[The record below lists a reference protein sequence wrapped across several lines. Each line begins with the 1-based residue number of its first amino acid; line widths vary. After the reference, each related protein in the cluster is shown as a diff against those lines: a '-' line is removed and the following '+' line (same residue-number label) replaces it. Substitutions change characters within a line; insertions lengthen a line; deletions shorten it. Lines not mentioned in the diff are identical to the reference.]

1 MRCLLAVFLSGAS
14 ALTFEILWQRQMFLI
29 FGASAPAT
37 TAVLTAIFLG
47 IAFGSLMATP
57 LTNRFPRPLIVFAC
71 METTIGVWGFCLPF
85 LLPITD
91 ELYIFM
97 ALRLGEA
104 NPLVS
109 VVRFALAVGLLL
121 PATLCMGA
129 TVPVMVAGL
138 SDREKGRV
146 STVYGINTLGAV
158 LGAVLTGLF
167 LIRMLGMSQSRFVAA
182 GLNIAAALFA
192 ARAAGHRAD
201 LPTVLPVKT
210 ETEISGARFHRAGHV
225 KNVPHIGKTSV
236 ISAPVLTPSNSM
248 HLSEVS
254 RRMLGCLYFS
264 AGYVALGLEV
274 VWLRLLGIVN
284 ANSTVTFSLTLAVYL
299 LAMGLGSLILFPIL
313 HRFMQA
319 KTIFAAGNL
328 AVASASLLTFPVIYA
343 APVLNYRR
351 ITEPAANGTLTLAD
365 IYSTE
370 ALIIG
375 VLMFLPALCMGL
387 IYPAVCHSLTLNATA
402 AERAR
407 WVGTS
412 YFLGTLGSVAGI
424 LTVSMWIIPSIGLH
438 TAFAL
443 LVMTSAG
450 IGSLSWMTTQIGSKR
465 WLAPGLGIALCC
477 WAITI
482 AIEARPALR
491 EFTSGKV
498 GTRWFE
504 FSVANP
510 DSKVSEI
517 RRFKAGSSGTV
528 IIKKQQGSDDHLV
541 YVDDQLVASTN
552 MEARIDA
559 LMLAHLPLMLHPDPV
574 DELTVGFGSGGT
586 SHAITTH
593 GIDAYC
599 VEIEPEVPRSA
610 ILLARQNFGVLSHP
624 KFHLILNDARDHL
637 RIGHQPYDVIATDV
651 TNLQYKQNSSL
662 YTVEYF
668 QLMQRK
674 LRPGGIACA
683 WIPMAAINTHELR
696 ILMKSFQHVFPHATL
711 WYMNHTHTN
720 FGILIG
726 TPQALTIDFQ
736 RMQHCFSIPAVAK
749 NLKLIGVTDPLQII
763 HSLHLDERG
772 YMEFC
777 GDVPLHTDNDPIL
790 EFSSPLS
797 FYQYNETF
805 RDNLRATLQFC
816 PQDLRPLMTGFPEER
831 NADWEQHRVAA
842 QSFRR
847 VMVYFYDFLIHRG
860 RNDRDRAIQ
869 SLKEA
874 SASAKVG
881 MNALPQDSGRE
892 QFYVQFFSAA
902 QKWIESM

>member
-1 MRCLLAVFLSGAS
+1 MPSTFQLRCLLAVFLSGAS
-14 ALTFEILWQRQMFLI
+14 ALTFEILWQRQMFLT

-57 LTNRFPRPLIVFAC
+57 LTNRFPRPLIVFAF
-71 METTIGVWGFCLPF
+71 METTIGVWGFGLPF

-91 ELYIFM
+91 HLYIFM

-104 NPLVS
+104 NPLLS
-109 VVRFALAVGLLL
+109 AVRFILAVGLLL

-129 TVPVMVAGL
+129 TIPVMVAGL
-138 SDREKGRV
+138 SDKEKGRV

-167 LIRMLGMSQSRFVAA
+167 LIRMLGMSQTRFVAA

-192 ARAAGHRAD
+192 AWAAGHRGVP
-201 LPTVLPVKT
+201 PTAGPV
-210 ETEISGARFHRAGHV
+210 
-225 KNVPHIGKTSV
+225 
-236 ISAPVLTPSNSM
+236 TPSNSL
-248 HLSEVS
+248 HFVHTS
-254 RRMLGCLYFS
+254 RRMLSVLYFA

-299 LAMGLGSLILFPIL
+299 LGMGLGSLILFPVL

-319 KTIFAAGNL
+319 KTIFSTGNL
-328 AVASASLLTFPVIYA
+328 GVAAASLLTFPMIYA
-343 APVLNYRR
+343 APELNYRR

-375 VLMFLPALCMGL
+375 ALMFLPALCMGL
-387 IYPAVCHSLTLNATA
+387 IYPAVCHSLNATA

-407 WVGTS
+407 WIGTS

-424 LTVSMWIIPSIGLH
+424 LTVSMWVIPVIGLH
-438 TAFAL
+438 SAFAL

-450 IGSLSWMTTQIGSKR
+450 IGCLSWMTTQTGSKR
-465 WLAPGLGIALCC
+465 WLAPGLGMALSC

-482 AIEARPALR
+482 AVEARPALR
-491 EFTSGKV
+491 EFTSRQV

-517 RRFKAGSSGTV
+517 RRFKAGSTGTV
-528 IIKKQQGSDDHLV
+528 IIKQQQGSDDHLV

-552 MEARIDA
+552 MEARVDA
-559 LMLAHLPLMLHPDPV
+559 LMLAHLPLMLHPDPA

-593 GIDAYC
+593 GIHAFC

-610 ILLARQNFGVLSHP
+610 SLLDRQNFGVLRHP

-637 RIGHQPYDVIATDV
+637 SIGNQPYDVIATDV

-668 QLMQRK
+668 QLMQKK

-696 ILMKSFQHVFPHATL
+696 ILMKSFQHVYPHATL

-736 RMQHCFSIPAVAK
+736 RMERSFSIPAVAE
-749 NLKLIGVTDPLQII
+749 NLRLIGVTHPLQII
-763 HSLHLDERG
+763 HSLHLDEHG
-772 YMEFC
+772 YREFC
-777 GDVPLHTDNDPIL
+777 GDVPMHTDNDPVL

-805 RDNLRATLQFC
+805 RDNLSATLPFC
-816 PQDLRPLMTGFPEER
+816 PQDSHPLVTGFPDER
-831 NADWEQHRVAA
+831 NTDWQQHKVAA
-842 QSFRR
+842 QNFCK
-847 VMVYFYDFLIHRG
+847 VMVHFYDVLIYRG
-860 RNDRDRAIQ
+860 RLDRARAIQ
-869 SLKEA
+869 SLNEA
-874 SASAKVG
+874 SACAKAG
-881 MNALPQDSGRE
+881 MNAMPQDPSRE

>member
-1 MRCLLAVFLSGAS
+1 MPSTFQLRCLLAVFLSGAS

-57 LTNRFPRPLIVFAC
+57 VTNRFRRPLIVFSV
-71 METTIGVWGFCLPF
+71 METTIGVWGFSIPF
-85 LLPITD
+85 LLPITN
-91 ELYIFM
+91 ELYLFM

-104 NPLVS
+104 NPLLS
-109 VVRFALAVGLLL
+109 AVRFVLAVGLLL

-129 TVPVMVAGL
+129 TIPVMVAGL
-138 SDREKGRV
+138 SDHEKTRV
-146 STVYGINTLGAV
+146 STVYGVNTLGAV
-158 LGAVLTGLF
+158 LGALLTGLV
-167 LIRMLGMSQSRFVAA
+167 LIRMLGMSQTRIVAM
-182 GLNIAAALFA
+182 GLNIAAALCAVQA
-192 ARAAGHRAD
+192 ACRRTD
-201 LPTVLPVKT
+201 LSTAVPV
-210 ETEISGARFHRAGHV
+210 
-225 KNVPHIGKTSV
+225 
-236 ISAPVLTPSNSM
+236 TPSNSRP
-248 HLSEVS
+248 LAGAS
-254 RRMLGCLYFS
+254 RRLLGVLYFA

-284 ANSTVTFSLTLAVYL
+284 TNSTVTFSLTLAVYL

-313 HRFMQA
+313 HRIMQA
-319 KTIFAAGNL
+319 KTIFSTGNL
-328 AVASASLLTFPVIYA
+328 AVAAASLLTFPVIYA
-343 APVLNYRR
+343 APELNYWR
-351 ITEPAANGTLTLAD
+351 IAEPAANGTLTLLD

-387 IYPAVCHSLTLNATA
+387 IYPAVCHSPDAIS

-407 WVGTS
+407 WIGTS
-412 YFLGTLGSVAGI
+412 YFLGTLGAVAGI
-424 LTVSMWIIPSIGLH
+424 LTVSMWIIPAIGLH
-438 TAFAL
+438 AAFAL

-450 IGSLSWMTTQIGSKR
+450 IGSLSWMTTQTGSKR
-465 WLAPGLGIALCC
+465 WLAPGIGIVLSC
-477 WAITI
+477 WAIII
-482 AIEARPALR
+482 AAEARPTLS
-491 EFTSGKV
+491 EFTSGRT

-528 IIKKQQGSDDHLV
+528 IIKKRQGSDDHLV

-552 MEARIDA
+552 MEARVDA
-559 LMLAHLPLMLHPDPV
+559 LMLAHLPLMLHPDPA

-593 GIDAYC
+593 QVEAFC

-610 ILLARQNFGVLSHP
+610 GLLDRQNFGVLSHP
-624 KFHLILNDARDHL
+624 RFHLILNDARDHL
-637 RIGHQPYDVIATDV
+637 SIGIQPYDVIATDV

-683 WIPMAAINTHELR
+683 WIPMAAINTDELR

-726 TPQALTIDFQ
+726 TPHDLVMDFQ
-736 RMQHCFSIPAVAK
+736 RMQRSFSIPAVAE
-749 NLKLIGVTDPLQII
+749 NLKLIGVTNPLQII
-763 HSLHLDERG
+763 HSLHLDEHG
-772 YMEFC
+772 YREFC
-777 GDVPLHTDNDPIL
+777 GDVSLHTDNDPVL

-805 RDNLRATLQFC
+805 RDNLSATLPFR
-816 PQDLRPLMTGFPEER
+816 PQDSRSLVTGLPEEQ
-831 NADWEQHRVAA
+831 NAEWEQHRVAS
-842 QSFRR
+842 QSFCR
-847 VMVYFYDFLIHRG
+847 VMVHFYEFLIHRG

-869 SLKEA
+869 SLNEA
-874 SASAKVG
+874 SAFAKVG
-881 MNALPQDSGRE
+881 MNAMPQDPGRE
-892 QFYVQFFSAA
+892 QFYVQFFLAA
-902 QKWIESM
+902 QEWIKSI

>member
-1 MRCLLAVFLSGAS
+1 MGRIFCHFIRIRTLPSTFQLRCLLAVFLSGAS

-57 LTNRFPRPLIVFAC
+57 LTNRFPRPLMVFAC

-91 ELYIFM
+91 KLYIFM

-104 NPLVS
+104 NPLLS
-109 VVRFALAVGLLL
+109 AVRFALAVGLLL

-129 TVPVMVAGL
+129 TIPVMVAGL
-138 SDREKGRV
+138 SGSEKGKV

-167 LIRMLGMSQSRFVAA
+167 LIRLLGMSHTRFVAA

-192 ARAAGHRAD
+192 AWAAGHRAD
-201 LPTVLPVKT
+201 PPTV
-210 ETEISGARFHRAGHV
+210 
-225 KNVPHIGKTSV
+225 VP
-236 ISAPVLTPSNSM
+236 ATPSSFLHPVN
-248 HLSEVS
+248 VS
-254 RRMLGCLYFS
+254 RRLLSFLYFA

-313 HRFMQA
+313 HRFMQP
-319 KTIFAAGNL
+319 KTIFSTGNL
-328 AVASASLLTFPVIYA
+328 AVAAASLFTFPVIYA
-343 APVLNYRR
+343 APELNYRR
-351 ITEPAANGTLTLAD
+351 ITELAANGTLTLAD

-387 IYPAVCHSLTLNATA
+387 IYPAVCHSLNATS

-438 TAFAL
+438 AAFAL

-465 WLAPGLGIALCC
+465 WLAPGLGIVLCC

-504 FSVANP
+504 FSVVNP

-559 LMLAHLPLMLHPDPV
+559 LMLAHLPLMLHPDPA

-593 GIDAYC
+593 GIEAFC

-610 ILLARQNFGVLSHP
+610 SLLARQNFGVLDHP

-637 RIGHQPYDVIATDV
+637 SIGHQPYDVIATDV

-668 QLMQRK
+668 QLMQKK
-674 LRPGGIACA
+674 LRPEGIACA

-736 RMQHCFSIPAVAK
+736 RMQRSFSIPAVAE
-749 NLKLIGVTDPLQII
+749 NLKLIGVTDPLQIV
-763 HSLHLDERG
+763 HSLHLDEHG
-772 YMEFC
+772 YREFC
-777 GDVPLHTDNDPIL
+777 GDVPLHTDNDPVL

-805 RDNLRATLQFC
+805 RDNLSATLPFC
-816 PQDLRPLMTGFPEER
+816 PQDSRPLVTGFPEAR
-831 NADWEQHRVAA
+831 NAEWEQHKIAS
-842 QSFRR
+842 QSFCR
-847 VMVYFYDFLIHRG
+847 VMVHFYDFLIHRG

-869 SLKEA
+869 SLTEA
-874 SASAKVG
+874 SASARAG
-881 MNALPQDSGRE
+881 MNAMPQDPGRE
-892 QFYVQFFSAA
+892 QFYVQFFTAA

>member
-1 MRCLLAVFLSGAS
+1 LPSTFQLRCLLAVFLSGAS

-57 LTNRFPRPLIVFAC
+57 LTHRFPHPLLVFAC

-97 ALRLGEA
+97 AHRLGEA
-104 NPLVS
+104 NPLLS
-109 VVRFALAVGLLL
+109 AVRFALAVGLLL

-138 SDREKGRV
+138 SDGGRGRV

-167 LIRMLGMSQSRFVAA
+167 LIRILGMSQTRFVAT

-201 LPTVLPVKT
+201 PPIAV
-210 ETEISGARFHRAGHV
+210 
-225 KNVPHIGKTSV
+225 SV
-236 ISAPVLTPSNSM
+236 TPPNSPDFGCI
-248 HLSEVS
+248 S
-254 RRMLGCLYFS
+254 RRLLSVLYFA

-319 KTIFAAGNL
+319 KTIFAMGNL

-351 ITEPAANGTLTLAD
+351 ITEPAANGTLTLTD
-365 IYSTE
+365 IYATE

-375 VLMFLPALCMGL
+375 VLMFMPALFMGL
-387 IYPAVCHSLTLNATA
+387 IYPAACHSLNATSA
-402 AERAR
+402 GRAR

-438 TAFAL
+438 AAFAL
-443 LVMTSAG
+443 LVITSAG
-450 IGSLSWMTTQIGSKR
+450 IGCLSWVTTHTGSRR
-465 WLAPGLGIALCC
+465 WVAPGVGIALSC
-477 WAITI
+477 WAVSI
-482 AIEARPALR
+482 AVEARPALR
-491 EFTSGKV
+491 EFTSRKV
-498 GTRWFE
+498 GARWFE

-517 RRFKAGSSGTV
+517 RRFQAGSSGTV
-528 IIKKQQGSDDHLV
+528 IIKKQQGSDEYLV

-552 MEARIDA
+552 MEARVDA
-559 LMLAHLPLMLHPDPV
+559 LMLAHLPLMLHPDPI

-586 SHAITTH
+586 SHAITTY
-593 GIDAYC
+593 GIEAFC

-610 ILLARQNFGVLSHP
+610 SLLDQQNFGVLSHP

-637 RIGHQPYDVIATDV
+637 SIGHQPYDVIATDV

-683 WIPMAAINTHELR
+683 WIPMAAINTRELR

-711 WYMNHTHTN
+711 WYLNHTHTN

-736 RMQHCFSIPAVAK
+736 RMQRAFSMPAVAE
-749 NLKLIGVTDPLQII
+749 NLKLIGVTDPLQIV
-763 HSLHLDERG
+763 HSLHLDEHG
-772 YMEFC
+772 YREFC
-777 GDVPLHTDNDPIL
+777 GEVPLHTDNDPIL

-805 RDNLRATLQFC
+805 RDNLNATLPFC
-816 PQDLRPLMTGFPEER
+816 PQDSRPLVTGFPKER
-831 NADWEQHRVAA
+831 NADWGQHKVAA
-842 QSFRR
+842 QSFCR
-847 VMVYFYDFLIHRG
+847 VVVHFYDFLIHRG

-869 SLKEA
+869 SLNEA
-874 SASAKVG
+874 SAFAKTG
-881 MNALPQDSGRE
+881 MHAMPQDPGRE